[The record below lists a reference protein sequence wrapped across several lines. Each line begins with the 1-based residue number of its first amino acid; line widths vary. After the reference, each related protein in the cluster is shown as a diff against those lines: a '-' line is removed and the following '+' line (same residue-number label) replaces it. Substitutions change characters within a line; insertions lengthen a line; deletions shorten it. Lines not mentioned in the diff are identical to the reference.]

1 MNRKISARIAA
12 VLLVLHGFIEVS
24 GLFALKYMSA
34 SLVSFG
40 GMDQTQIDENIT
52 SIAALGIFWSLT
64 RFGAAWGTWSLRKW
78 GLALGITMSL
88 VTMVAAVTVIPAGV
102 TDTLIAG
109 LVLAFLLYTW
119 FGNQALEI
127 MKEQS

>member
-40 GMDQTQIDENIT
+40 GMDQTQIGENIT
-52 SIAALGIFWSLT
+52 SIAALGILWGLT
-64 RFGAAWGTWSLRKW
+64 RFAAAWGTWSLRKW

-88 VTMVAAVTVIPAGV
+88 VTMVVAVTVIPAGV

-109 LVLAFLLYTW
+109 LVLALLLFTW
-119 FGNQALEI
+119 FGNQKLDL